1 MSPPKHE
8 YYETL
13 GVERKASA
21 DDIRKAYRKLAR
33 KYHPDLNPGDKAS
46 EDRFKNVQEAYDIL
60 SDPKKRQVYDQFGF
74 YSENGFAGPPPG
86 SERQRRGQAPN
97 MDFSG
102 FDFSE
107 AFGDAPGGAQGG
119 GSRRTTES
127 GGFRDIFSQF
137 FTRGGQTEAEVQP
150 EKGNDLEY
158 VLDIDFWQAIRGAQ
172 VRLNITRYEVCSTC
186 HGTGTAD
193 TGDVTCPQCKGSGQV
208 SQMAGA
214 MRFNLT
220 CPKCGGSG
228 KLHNACPTCGGDGR
242 VARTEVVEVR
252 IPPGARNGSRLRV
265 PGKGNAGTMGGAVGD
280 LYITTKVGEH
290 PYFRRDGDDIEI
302 EAPIAVWEASL
313 GAKIEVP
320 TIDGRTLLKIPQ
332 GTKNGQKFRLREKGV
347 PNSRTGQRGDQFVQ
361 VSIQAPDPRDERTR
375 ELLKEMAKMHPE
387 DLRLGIWP
395 EV

>member
-21 DDIRKAYRKLAR
+21 DEIRKAYRKLAR
-33 KYHPDLNPGDKAS
+33 KYHPDLNPGDKSS
-46 EDRFKNVQEAYDIL
+46 EDRFKNVQEAYDVL
-60 SDPKKRQVYDQFGF
+60 SDPKKRQVYDQFGA
-74 YSENGFAGPPPG
+74 YSENGFAGAPPG
-86 SERQRRGQAPN
+86 GGQRRGSQPN

-102 FDFSE
+102 FDFSDVY
-107 AFGDAPGGAQGG
+107 GDAPTGAGAG
-119 GSRRTTES
+119 AGRRGAEAG

-137 FTRGGQTEAEVQP
+137 FGGRGQAPQAQA
-150 EKGNDLEY
+150 EKGSDLEY

-172 VRLNITRYEVCSTC
+172 VRLNVTRYEVCATC
-186 HGTGTAD
+186 NGTGTSGA
-193 TGDVTCPQCKGSGQV
+193 GEVTCPQCKGSGQV

-220 CPKCGGSG
+220 CPRCGGTG
-228 KLHNACPTCGGDGR
+228 KLLNACPTCGGDGR
-242 VARTEVVEVR
+242 VARTETVEVR

-265 PGKGNAGTMGGAVGD
+265 AGKGNAGTMGAAAGD

-290 PYFRRDGDDIEI
+290 PYFRREGDDIEI
-302 EAPIAVWEASL
+302 YAPLAVWEASL

-332 GTKNGQKFRLREKGV
+332 GTKSGQKFRLREKGV
-347 PNSRTGQRGDQFVQ
+347 PNSRTGQRGDQIVEIA
-361 VSIQAPDPRDERTR
+361 IQAPDPRDERTR
-375 ELLKEMAKMHPE
+375 DLLKEIAKLHP
-387 DLRLGIWP
+387 DDPRAGIWP